1 MRRLSSRATSGIAAA
16 AAVAAVATESIK
28 SVAWEKN
35 ERIIYG
41 TRLGRDKI

>member
-16 AAVAAVATESIK
+16 AAESIK